1 MLLTIFFEAFSAQV
15 DLALVALVIKPNMPG
30 FAHIFRTVG
39 ASKTSIFRGHFDV
52 PGLHCL

>member
-1 MLLTIFFEAFSAQV
+1 LLLTIFFEAFSAQV